1 MTLTTS
7 LQKRFVIALAMIALI
22 GNGILSAKT
31 PKKFTIEGRVLDENG
46 DGVRKAEVELFF
58 DGEPKLKKP
67 VSTNKKGAFS
77 LSWKKF
83 KPGDYT
89 IKATHE
95 DDGTDELIITLTE
108 DALEEKEWKKGKKD
122 IGEMSLSTAAPE
134 APLADQGQTMES
146 MGASTRSNA
155 PMSAVKVPNLATA
168 VPKTPAATGV
178 PSKHFIVNELSF
190 EIKRLSAE
198 FKHLNQE
205 LNDLKALSKMWVNP
219 LTMYSKEIILKNGS
233 TVFGKIVYQDDKSL
247 KVETLVG
254 YLIVDR
260 GQVVRIVDNVISEDR
275 QEYIPEQIRD
285 SYTPPPMPKLAQPKY
300 TSTNNSSRNTPAKF
314 SANCVLVG
322 NIAEKKDTQG
332 NVIFEGEIKNI
343 GGRRADF
350 VKVDF
355 VFRKNWSGET
365 KTLTTF
371 AKGSYN
377 TFESGIVS
385 DASLLPGATG
395 AFDLYVPQDFG
406 TFIGYSYVID
416 WEEYQ

>member
-1 MTLTTS
+1 MTLLKS
-7 LQKRFVIALAMIALI
+7 LQTRVATVT
-22 GNGILSAKT
+22 ILLMFFGGAVNAKS
-31 PKKFTIEGRVLDENG
+31 FTITGKVVD
-46 DGVRKAEVELFF
+46 D
-58 DGEPKLKKP
+58 DGEPVGKAKVDILLDGDSQLKKP
-67 VSTNKKGAFS
+67 IETHKKKGTFTAKLKDFE
-77 LSWKKF
+77 
-83 KPGDYT
+83 PGDYT
-89 IKATHE
+89 VSVEHGGK
-95 DDGTDELIITLTE
+95 GTGSLMISLDQ
-108 DALEEKEWKKGKKD
+108 GKKKD
-122 IGEMSLSTAAPE
+122 LGEIPI
-134 APLADQGQTMES
+134 
-146 MGASTRSNA
+146 SNA
-155 PMSAVKVPNLATA
+155 PKEQVAEEKSTQPNQQPTAGMSLPTAIPNLE
-168 VPKTPAATGV
+168 PSLPRTPEATGV

-205 LNDLKALSKMWVNP
+205 LDDLKALSKMWVNP

-260 GQVVRIVDNVISEDR
+260 SQVVRIVDNVISEDR
-275 QEYIPEQIRD
+275 QEYVPEQIRE

-300 TSTNNSSRNTPAKF
+300 TSTNSSARSASAKF

-322 NIAEKKDTQG
+322 NISEKKDNQG
-332 NVIFEGEIKNI
+332 NVIFQGEVKNI

-385 DASLLPGATG
+385 DASLLPGAMG
-395 AFDLYVPQDFG
+395 QFELYVPQDFG
-406 TFIGYSYVID
+406 AFIGYSYVID